1 MSADLER
8 KIGELTG
15 HLDALVPT
23 LERMERRQ
31 DEGQT
36 KQAKTETELSHLKSE
51 SEAIHQDFR
60 ESFQRLANVERES
73 GTNTAEVNTLKAQ
86 IPNCASKNW
95 VRDIKAEVDK
105 CAPKTD
111 VDTIK
116 NQLGGFA
123 TKEELKEL
131 KDAKK
136 DSAAKWW
143 DLAKLL
149 IAAVLGGIVTA
160 VVTFVMGGGG

>member
-36 KQAKTETELSHLKSE
+36 KQAKTETELSHLKNE
-51 SEAIHQDFR
+51 FDAVHQDFR
-60 ESFQRLANVERES
+60 ESFQRLANVEREN
-73 GTNTAEVNTLKAQ
+73 GTHATEIQNLKGQ
-86 IPNCASKNW
+86 VPNLASKNW
-95 VRDIKAEVDK
+95 VRDLKTEVDK
-105 CAPKTD
+105 CAPKTE

-116 NQLGGFA
+116 TQLGGLA

-131 KDAKK
+131 KEAKA
-136 DSAAKWW
+136 SAAAKWW

-149 IAAVLGGIVTA
+149 IAAVLGGVATAIVTL
-160 VVTFVMGGGG
+160 TFGGG